1 MDFLLSL
8 IKSLR
13 HQDILSDLSV
23 SVEDVSYAIRD
34 NFESL
39 PSNIREELLL
49 KTRREGHHGG
59 NISSVTEA

>member
-8 IKSLR
+8 IKSLH
-13 HQDILSDLSV
+13 HQDILSDLGV

-34 NFESL
+34 NFDKL

-49 KTRREGHHGG
+49 KLAGKDTMAVIFRL
-59 NISSVTEA
+59 